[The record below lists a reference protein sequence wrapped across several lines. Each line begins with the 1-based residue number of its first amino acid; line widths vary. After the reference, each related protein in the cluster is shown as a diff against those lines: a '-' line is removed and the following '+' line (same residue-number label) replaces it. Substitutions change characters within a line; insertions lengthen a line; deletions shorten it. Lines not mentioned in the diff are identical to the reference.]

1 MAVYKGSQQIGS
13 IYHGSKKIAF
23 VYHGSQLIFGER
35 TKTFNVSSGTQSWK
49 VPGGVKSLTVDCV
62 ASRGCNNGSTVGGNG
77 GRVQCTL
84 KVTAGQTLYFTVGAI
99 PTVKET
105 ASYNASDIR
114 IGGSEY
120 SNRVIVAGGG
130 GNASSR
136 NAAGGAGGGLT
147 GRAGS
152 AHGNAGAGQGGSQSA
167 GGAGG
172 TYVPISIGH
181 SHGGNAGV
189 QGTGGAGGSCGYCG
203 TWGAGGA
210 GYYGGGSG
218 GAQWNKNGAFAAAGG
233 GGSSYTKPELCSEV
247 VHTQGYRNG
256 AGYIT
261 ITLNF

>member
-1 MAVYKGSQQIGS
+1 MLNFW
-13 IYHGSKKIAF
+13 SKKTMMGNAKIKP
-23 VYHGSQLIFGER
+23 I
-35 TKTFNVSSGTQSWK
+35 TFSAAASMQQWK
-49 VPGGVKSLTVDCV
+49 VPAGVRKIHVDCA
-62 ASRGCNNGSTVGGNG
+62 ASQGMNGGKG
-77 GRVQCTL
+77 GRVQCDL
-84 KVTAGQTLYFTVGAI
+84 KVSPGQILYIMVGPVPSALNG
-99 PTVKET
+99 
-105 ASYNASDIR
+105 AAYNASDIR

-147 GRAGS
+147 GGAGS

-172 TYVPISIGH
+172 TCVPISVGH

-189 QGTGGAGGSCGYCG
+189 LGTGGAGGSCGYCV
-203 TWGAGGA
+203 TWGAGGAGGA

-218 GAQWNKNGAFAAAGG
+218 GAQWNKNGAFAAGGG

-247 VHTQGYRNG
+247 VHTQGFRSG
-256 AGYIT
+256 AGYI
-261 ITLNF
+261 ILS